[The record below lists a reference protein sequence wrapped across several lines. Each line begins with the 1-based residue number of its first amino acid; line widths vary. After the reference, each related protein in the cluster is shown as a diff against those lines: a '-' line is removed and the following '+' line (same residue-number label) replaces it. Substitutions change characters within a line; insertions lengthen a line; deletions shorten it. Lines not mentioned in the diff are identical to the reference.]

1 MNLFV
6 IPFPAFDPVAFEVG
20 PLAIRWYGL
29 AYMFGILAGWQYARS
44 LFANQALWN
53 GKPPGPPVIADD
65 VLLWITLGIVLG
77 GRLGFVLFY
86 EPAYFLANPQ
96 EVIALWNGG
105 MSFHGGLAGVCL
117 AVWLFC
123 RAKGLPMFSVAD
135 VACAVAPIGLFA
147 GRMANFI
154 NGELVGRI
162 SDVPW
167 AMVFP
172 EGGPEPRH
180 PSQLYQGALEGIA
193 LFLLCRY
200 FTHSR
205 KALTMPGYVSGVFF
219 AGYGVARII
228 GEQFREPDAQHAFT
242 VGILTPGVVY
252 SIPMIAIGA
261 YVIWQARRR
270 AAAGA

>member
-1 MNLFV
+1 MSLFA
-6 IPFPAFDPVAFEVG
+6 IPFPVMNPVAFEIG
-20 PLAIRWYGL
+20 PVEVRWYGL
-29 AYMFGILAGWQYARS
+29 AYMAGILLGWLYARA
-44 LFANQALWN
+44 LFANKALWN

-65 VLLWITLGIVLG
+65 ILLWITLGIVVG

-96 EVIALWNGG
+96 DIIALWNGG

-123 RAKGLPMFSVAD
+123 RAKGLPMLSVAD

-154 NGELVGRI
+154 NGELAGRVT
-162 SDVPW
+162 DVPW

-172 EGGPEPRH
+172 EYGPDPRH
-180 PSQLYQGALEGIA
+180 PSQLYEGALEGLA
-193 LFLLCRY
+193 LLLLCRY
-200 FTHSR
+200 FTHR
-205 KALTMPGYVSGVFF
+205 KLALTRPGYVSGVFF

-228 GEQFREPDAQHAFT
+228 GEQFREPDAAHAFT
-242 VGILTPGVVY
+242 SGLLTPGVAY
-252 SIPMIAIGA
+252 SLPMIAIGA
-261 YVIWQARRR
+261 FVIWRARSR
-270 AAAGA
+270 AAANA